1 MRLHR
6 RSLRNRS
13 AAAAAAILRA
23 YPAAHEVGAELGET
37 RRALGR
43 SLADAQSELRIRG
56 AFLQAIEEGRL
67 GDLPGPAYVA
77 GFVRSY
83 GDYLGLDGADAVRR
97 LKAPSASS
105 EDWIEISPP
114 PTPIPDGRA
123 PTRGILLAA
132 AALAVAVYG
141 LWYFTEAPDAE
152 PAAAVGPLPERFAAL
167 IADPADPAEP
177 AAEAGAGAGTLPEP
191 REAAAPA
198 GAAPEPVAAAVWAA
212 PRVVLRARA
221 DAWLEI
227 RPEAGAPLY
236 SGILRQGAE
245 YPVPNRPGLALTT
258 GDAGG
263 IDVLVDG
270 EAAPGLGPR
279 GAVLR
284 GLALDPDRLPAR

>member
-1 MRLHR
+1 MRFHR
-6 RSLRNRS
+6 RSLRNGS
-13 AAAAAAILRA
+13 AAAAAAVLRA
-23 YPAAHEVGAELGET
+23 YPGAHEVGAELGET
-37 RRALGR
+37 RRARGR
-43 SLADAQSELRIRG
+43 SLVEAQSELRIRA

-97 LKAPSASS
+97 LKMPGASGG
-105 EDWIEISPP
+105 DRIEISPP
-114 PTPIPDGRA
+114 PSPIPDGRA
-123 PTRGILLAA
+123 PTRGVLLAA
-132 AALAVAVYG
+132 AALAFAVYG
-141 LWYFTEAPDAE
+141 VWYLTEAPDAG

-167 IADPADPAEP
+167 TAEP
-177 AAEAGAGAGTLPEP
+177 AAEPAREEPELVP
-191 REAAAPA
+191 
-198 GAAPEPVAAAVWAA
+198 AAVWTA
-212 PRVVLRARA
+212 PRIVLRARA

-236 SGILRQGAE
+236 SGVLRRGAE
-245 YPVPNRPGLALTT
+245 YAVPNRPGLALTT
-258 GDAGG
+258 GDVGG

-284 GLALDPDRLPAR
+284 NLALDPDRLPAR

>member
-1 MRLHR
+1 MRFHR

-13 AAAAAAILRA
+13 STAAAAVLRA
-23 YPAAHEVGAELGET
+23 YPAALDIGAELGET

-56 AFLQAIEEGRL
+56 PFLQAIEEGRL
-67 GDLPGPAYVA
+67 ADLPGPAYVA

-83 GDYLGLDGADAVRR
+83 GDYLGLDGADVLRR
-97 LKAPSASS
+97 LKLPGESGK
-105 EDWIEISPP
+105 DRIELSPP
-114 PTPIPDGRA
+114 PSPIPDGRA

-132 AALAVAVYG
+132 AALAAAVYG

-167 IADPADPAEP
+167 IAEPAEP
-177 AAEAGAGAGTLPEP
+177 AGDGGALPEP
-191 REAAAPA
+191 REAAEPA
-198 GAAPEPVAAAVWAA
+198 GGAPEPVAAAVWTA
-212 PRVVLRARA
+212 PRIVVRARA

-236 SGILRQGAE
+236 SGVLRRGAE
-245 YPVPNRPGLALTT
+245 YAVPNRAGLALTT

>member
-1 MRLHR
+1 MRFHR
-6 RSLRNRS
+6 RSLRNGS
-13 AAAAAAILRA
+13 AAAAAAVLRA
-23 YPAAHEVGAELGET
+23 YPGAHEVGAELGET
-37 RRALGR
+37 RRARGR
-43 SLADAQSELRIRG
+43 SLAEAQSELRIRA

-97 LKAPSASS
+97 LKAPGTSG
-105 EDWIEISPP
+105 EDRIEISPP
-114 PTPIPDGRA
+114 PSPIPDGRA

-132 AALAVAVYG
+132 AALALAVYG
-141 LWYFTEAPDAE
+141 AWYLTEAPDAE

-167 IADPADPAEP
+167 TAEPAEP
-177 AAEAGAGAGTLPEP
+177 APAPDEGAAAAPES

-198 GAAPEPVAAAVWAA
+198 REEPEPIPAAVWTA
-212 PRVVLRARA
+212 PRIVLRARA

-236 SGILRQGAE
+236 SGVLRRGAE
-245 YPVPNRPGLALTT
+245 YAVPNRPGLALTT

-284 GLALDPDRLPAR
+284 NLALDPDRLPAR